1 MPLVLKDR
9 VKETTTTAGTGT
21 VTLDGA
27 VTGFQTFAI
36 IGDGNTTYYCI
47 AGQGSNEWEVGI
59 GTYTSSGTTL
69 SRDTVLASSAG
80 GTTKVTFS
88 AGTKDVFCTYP
99 AEKSVNFDA
108 AGAVVID
115 NISIDGN
122 TIASINTNG
131 NIVLAPNGSGDVQ
144 VDADTLRVGDSNANA
159 TITTNGTGDLILN
172 TNAGTDSGSI
182 TINDAANGN
191 IIVTPNGT
199 GAVGIGLTPVASNG
213 ILQLNSYAAIK
224 EMIETSTVTGSA
236 PSATTDFDVITQA
249 VQYYTS
255 NATTNFTLNIR
266 GNSGTSLNTIMQNGQ
281 SVTITLL
288 VTNGATAYYANVYQ
302 VDGAAVTP
310 KWLGGAA
317 PAAGNASGIDV
328 YTFVVIKTASAT
340 FTVLASQSRF
350 A

>member
-21 VTLDGA
+21 VTLLGA
-27 VTGFQTFAI
+27 VTDYQTFAA
-36 IGDGNTTYYCI
+36 IGNGNTTYYCI

-99 AEKSVNFDA
+99 AGKSVNYNETDA
-108 AGAVVID
+108 VIID
-115 NISIDGN
+115 NISIDLN
-122 TIASINTNG
+122 TISSTNTNG
-131 NIVLAPNGSGDVQ
+131 NIVIS
-144 VDADTLRVGDSNANA
+144 
-159 TITTNGTGDLILN
+159 
-172 TNAGTDSGSI
+172 
-182 TINDAANGN
+182 
-191 IIVTPNGT
+191 PNGT
-199 GAVGIGLTPVASNG
+199 GQVVVNAGSAGAPIIAPTGDLNTGIFFPAADTVAIATAGTEDLRVDSAGNVGIGLTPVASNG

-224 EMIETSTVTGSA
+224 EMIETATITASA
-236 PSATTDFDVITQA
+236 PSATTNFDVITQA

-302 VDGAAVTP
+302 VDGSAVTP

>member
-21 VTLDGA
+21 VTLLGA
-27 VTGFQTFAI
+27 VTDYQTFAA
-36 IGDGNTTYYCI
+36 IGNGNTTYYCI

-99 AEKSVNFDA
+99 AGKSVNYNETDQVA
-108 AGAVVID
+108 VSAGSAGAPI
-115 NISIDGN
+115 
-122 TIASINTNG
+122 IA
-131 NIVLAPNGSGDVQ
+131 P
-144 VDADTLRVGDSNANA
+144 
-159 TITTNGTGDLILN
+159 TGDLN
-172 TNAGTDSGSI
+172 TGIFFPAADTVAIATAGTEDLRVDS
-182 TINDAANGN
+182 AGN
-191 IIVTPNGT
+191 
-199 GAVGIGLTPVASNG
+199 VGIGLTPVASNG

-224 EMIETSTVTGSA
+224 ELIETATITASA
-236 PSATTDFDVITQA
+236 PSATTNFDVITQA

-266 GNSGTSLNTIMQNGQ
+266 GNSGTSLNTIMQTGQ
-281 SVTITLL
+281 SVTLTLL
-288 VTNGATAYYANVYQ
+288 VTNGTTAYYVSAYQ
-302 VDGAAVTP
+302 VDGSSVTP
-310 KWLGGAA
+310 RWLGGGA
-317 PAAGNASGIDV
+317 PTAGNPSSIDA
-328 YTFVVIKTASAT
+328 YTFTVIKTASAT
-340 FTVLASQSRF
+340 FTVLASQTRF